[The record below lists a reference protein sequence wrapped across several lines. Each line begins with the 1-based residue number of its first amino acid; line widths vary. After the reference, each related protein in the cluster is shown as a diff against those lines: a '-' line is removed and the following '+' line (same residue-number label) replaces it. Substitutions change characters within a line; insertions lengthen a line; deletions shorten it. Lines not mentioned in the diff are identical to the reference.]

1 MQLVFAGKDVL
12 EQAKQIFAQLVTDLT
27 NHTGNASTMVQ
38 AAINQVAELLK
49 SKKNDIICSLYFSL
63 KLTWLNWIKE
73 PQNKRDV
80 SDFLLNVIG
89 LQGVWDEIQN
99 LGATFVTQILNEA
112 MQLVFAGQDKLKEAQ
127 QIFAQ
132 LVSDL
137 TNHTGNAATIV
148 QTAINMVAEILKSK

>member
-1 MQLVFAGKDVL
+1 
-12 EQAKQIFAQLVTDLT
+12 
-27 NHTGNASTMVQ
+27 
-38 AAINQVAELLK
+38 
-49 SKKNDIICSLYFSL
+49 
-63 KLTWLNWIKE
+63 
-73 PQNKRDV
+73 
-80 SDFLLNVIG
+80 LNVIG

-127 QIFAQ
+127 LIFAQ

-148 QTAINMVAEILKSK
+148 QTAINMVAELLKST